1 MRSQSEIEHRVCMIR
16 DEATSLVA
24 MTLDSGADISVAP
37 AHYGEVGEPGL
48 HRHVRMVDAQGQD
61 IATTGNRKL
70 RLSAETRDG
79 KNVQF
84 VENFALGN
92 VSHPLMCMGKLL
104 RQGWTLQKDG
114 CGLFLRA

>member
-1 MRSQSEIEHRVCMIR
+1 MIR

-48 HRHVRMVDAQGQD
+48 HRRVRMVDAQGQD